1 MMSKIEDEYQD
12 GGREEEEEV
21 ELPCQISPVF
31 FKDGEI
37 SNSEYELTFLGKFSK
52 TLNLFAL
59 FFILY
64 LL

>member
-31 FKDGEI
+31 IKDGEI
-37 SNSEYELTFLGKFSK
+37 SNSEYELTFLGKYSK
-52 TLNLFAL
+52 TLNLFVL
-59 FFILY
+59 YFFTFT
-64 LL
+64 

>member
-31 FKDGEI
+31 IKDGEI

-59 FFILY
+59 FVILY
-64 LL
+64 LI

>member
-31 FKDGEI
+31 IKDGEI

-59 FFILY
+59 LFILY
-64 LL
+64 LI

>member
-31 FKDGEI
+31 IKDGEI

>member
-1 MMSKIEDEYQD
+1 MSKIEDEYQD

-31 FKDGEI
+31 IKDGEI

-59 FFILY
+59 LFILY
-64 LL
+64 LI